1 MSCYHALKRNY
12 TSLTLSVYWRN
23 TWEYATGELISDST
37 FNKSKTWDYVPFKPS
52 QIENRLFTPPVGEP
66 PMVVPCAP
74 GKFTL
79 YQECCNP
86 GAYRKPYNPNT
97 DTYSRCYKD
106 VFALF
111 DGVTNTVSG
120 TQAGGGYLSGKV
132 TFTEV
137 GQEPIE
143 ENVNIPITLY
153 SGLQWVP
160 AGKNGTCEFVITL
173 PDLGKVPYEAA
184 GLTYPRRI
192 SSLKDFTY
200 FIADYIQPGQPGYI
214 EPGQPGYPAILKT
227 YDAPSEFSFALTT
240 ALSGGPP
247 DHPLWSCF
255 DNAGNMGFNSTATVT
270 GEWQDPATHR
280 IYKPDIRVTLKLT

>member
-23 TWEYATGELISDST
+23 TWEYATGELISVSS
-37 FNKSKTWDYVPFKPS
+37 FEKSKTWNYVPFKPS
-52 QIENRLFTPPVGEP
+52 QIENRFLEQQNGEP

-79 YQECCNP
+79 YQECCNT
-86 GAYRKPYNPNT
+86 GAYRKPYNSILN
-97 DTYSRCYKD
+97 TYSPCYKD

-111 DGVTNTVSG
+111 DGVTNTVLE

-137 GQEPIE
+137 GQEPTE
-143 ENVNIPITLY
+143 GDVNIPITLNP
-153 SGLQWVP
+153 GLQWVT
-160 AGKNGTCEFVITL
+160 AGKNGTNQFVITL
-173 PDLGKVPYEAA
+173 PYLGKVPYNAT
-184 GLTYPRRI
+184 GLTYPTRI

-200 FIADYIQPGQPGYI
+200 FIAEYIQPGQPGYI
-214 EPGQPGYPAILKT
+214 EPGQPGYPAILRRL
-227 YDAPSEFSFALTT
+227 DAPSEFSFALTT

-247 DHPLWSCF
+247 AHPLWSCF

-270 GEWQDPATHR
+270 GEWQDPATYR
-280 IYKPDIRVTLKLT
+280 IYKPDIRVTLTLT